1 MSVRIEHMKE
11 AEERIKASLAS
22 TLASTLT
29 VGVVMILVV
38 IFGLVCAG
46 RW

>member
-22 TLASTLT
+22 TLTSTLI

-38 IFGLVCAG
+38 AFGVICAG
-46 RW
+46 R